1 MVLPGR
7 RLSDILCSMKGL
19 LEPIIC
25 SVFGPRVTSL
35 EIFFEEVSGGN
46 FDVGIG
52 LGKLVLAG
60 IGGY

>member
-1 MVLPGR
+1 
-7 RLSDILCSMKGL
+7 MKGL